1 MPRQS
6 SARISPDSQDS
17 GQEGNEPVDH
27 ARMSFKSGAF
37 ANIVKQAQ
45 EQEEMERQQE
55 ESDQDQEEE
64 QPRTLGGL

>member
-45 EQEEMERQQE
+45 E
-55 ESDQDQEEE
+55 
-64 QPRTLGGL
+64 